1 MSEPTKCDACDHL
14 PPELVGDCLNAGC
27 WVEQQLESRR
37 ENIAL
42 LKGGEPMSDD
52 GAATPLRVFSARHIA
67 DDYTGFRMADRD
79 FYTVDDVR
87 DLHSAHAQAIA
98 QLRRERDEL
107 RRAIHSTAD
116 ESWQHSAYV
125 ALAEAHRVDSD
136 TVDEWEDSD
145 EPRKTR
151 AEAQVAQ
158 LRKEIDT
165 QMRWRDGWKER
176 AKAAEAHVAQLTARL
191 RELRELW
198 IQGIVYPSDAMAR
211 AFQYRNEDDGRILCV
226 DCDQPIHDPH
236 ATGCRVGRFTQL
248 IVGATDGLPS
258 PPVP

>member
-1 MSEPTKCDACDHL
+1 MSDEGAATTKAGPVCISCGERNDGGYEVEDGPGPFC
-14 PPELVGDCLNAGC
+14 AGC
-27 WVEQQLESRR
+27 WERLETHF
-37 ENIAL
+37 EA
-42 LKGGEPMSDD
+42 
-52 GAATPLRVFSARHIA
+52 
-67 DDYTGFRMADRD
+67 
-79 FYTVDDVR
+79 
-87 DLHSAHAQAIA
+87 AHAQAIA
-98 QLRRERDEL
+98 QLHAQLDRAGIGRADNLFLRVEELEAQRD
-107 RRAIHSTAD
+107 AA
-116 ESWQHSAYV
+116 
-125 ALAEAHRVDSD
+125 
-136 TVDEWEDSD
+136 VDEWEDSD

-151 AEAQVAQ
+151 AEAQ
-158 LRKEIDT
+158 
-165 QMRWRDGWKER
+165 
-176 AKAAEAHVAQLTARL
+176 VAQLTARL